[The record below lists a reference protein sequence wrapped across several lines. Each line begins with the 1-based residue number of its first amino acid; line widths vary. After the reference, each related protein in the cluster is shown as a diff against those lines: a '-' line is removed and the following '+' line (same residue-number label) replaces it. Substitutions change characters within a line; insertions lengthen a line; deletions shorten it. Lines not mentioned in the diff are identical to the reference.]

1 MWERLQRF
9 NALPRPAKALFLR
22 AVLLLPFLAVSLRLR
37 GFQATKRWL
46 QKFPSHLKDSPAA
59 PDCEI
64 IVKLTVRM
72 ILAAE
77 RFFPIHSSCL
87 ERSMAL
93 WWLLG
98 RQGIASQLR
107 IGVRKDGEK
116 FAAHA
121 WVEREGIAI
130 GESEAPHLHYAAFA
144 EEMSGD
150 AT

>member
-9 NALPRPAKALFLR
+9 NALPRPAKVLFLR

-46 QKFPSHLKDSPAA
+46 QKFPSHLKDFPSASA
-59 PDCEI
+59 CEA
-64 IVKLTVRM
+64 IVTLTARM
-72 ILAAE
+72 IVAAQ
-77 RFFPIHSSCL
+77 RFSPIHSTCL
-87 ERSMAL
+87 ERSLAL

-107 IGVRKDGEK
+107 IGVRKDGQK

>member
-9 NALPRPAKALFLR
+9 SALPRPAKALFVR
-22 AVLLLPFLAVSLRLR
+22 AALLLPFLAVSLRIR
-37 GFQATKRWL
+37 GFQASKRWL
-46 QKFPSHLKDSPAA
+46 QKFPGHLKDSPAA
-59 PDCEI
+59 SDCEAI
-64 IVKLTVRM
+64 AALTARM
-72 ILAAE
+72 ILAAD
-77 RFFPIHSSCL
+77 RFSPIHSTCL

-98 RQGIASQLR
+98 RQGVASQLR
-107 IGVRKDGEK
+107 IGVRKDGQK

-121 WVEREGIAI
+121 WVERAGVAI